1 MEQREGQFRGA
12 GGLDLFYQC
21 WQPGAPPR
29 AILVIIHGFGEHGGR
44 YMNVVNHLVPKGY
57 AVYAL
62 DHRGHGRSPGKRGH
76 INGWNEFRE
85 DVQAFL
91 GMIQESEAGCP
102 LFLMGHSL
110 GGLLVLEYTLHH
122 PEGLAGVVAS
132 GPALAQTGVS
142 PALIFLSRI
151 LSRLLPS
158 FGIDTG
164 LDAAGVSRDPAV
176 VKAYRDDPLVHSMA
190 TARLGTEMAA
200 AQEWTLSHAA
210 GWKLPLLIL
219 HGTAD
224 QLVPIGPSR
233 AFFEQVPIA
242 DKRMVE
248 YEGGYH
254 EPHNDTIHE
263 QVTADLDKWLEEH
276 QA

>member
-1 MEQREGQFRGA
+1 MEHREGQFGGA
-12 GGLDLFYQC
+12 NGMELFYQC
-21 WQPGAPPR
+21 WQPEAPPR
-29 AILVIIHGFGEHGGR
+29 AILAIVHGFGEHGGR

-76 INGWNEFRE
+76 INGWSEFRE
-85 DVQAFL
+85 DVRAFL
-91 GMIQESEAGCP
+91 GMIQRSLAGYP

-110 GGLLVLEYTLHH
+110 GGLVALEYALHY

-142 PALIFLSRI
+142 PALVFLSRI
-151 LSRLLPS
+151 LSALLPS
-158 FGIDTG
+158 FGINTG

-176 VKAYRDDPLVHSMA
+176 VKAYQEDPLVHSMA
-190 TARLGTEMAA
+190 TARLGTEMTA
-200 AQEWTLSHAA
+200 AQMWTLSHAA
-210 GWKLPLLIL
+210 DWRVPLLVL

-224 QLVPIGPSR
+224 RLVPIEPAR
-233 AFFEQVPIA
+233 NFFEQVPVA
-242 DKRMVE
+242 DKRMIA

-254 EPHNDTIHE
+254 EPHNDVIHE
-263 QVTADLDKWLEEH
+263 QVTADLESWLEAH
-276 QA
+276 QV